1 MRGNG
6 MARIGLV
13 SLLVGSMFAIAPA
26 AMAKGGGVDARGTC
40 SGAATWKLGLR
51 AEDGGMLEAEFQ
63 VQNAKPGQAWAV
75 RLADNGTRFFSGTK
89 TVNSL
94 GKFTVRKLTTNQAG
108 SDKVTARATN
118 NVTGQV
124 CSGSATL

>member
-1 MRGNG
+1 MRAKGI
-6 MARIGLV
+6 MRMGLV
-13 SLLVGSMFAIAPA
+13 GLLIGSMFAVAPA
-26 AMAKGGGVDARGTC
+26 AMAKDGVDARGTC

-51 AEDGGMLEAEFQ
+51 TEDGGMLEAEFQ
-63 VQNAKPGQAWAV
+63 VQNAKPGQTWAV

-108 SDKVTARATN
+108 SDKITARATN